1 MLVKLYFDAGHSWNS
16 LYFFDVSREMA
27 NKIKEA
33 FNQDTSLCCWKNVT
47 LSENGKI
54 LEIKV
59 NFCHD
64 VQFDCVENLGKIE
77 KQWYESAFRINQSAV
92 SMSYE
97 DRQNAIKDRMF
108 DYKIKSCLQ
117 NLKMG
122 NCKNKFVVN
131 SVGRCLWPKLYLDA
145 KQK

>member
-1 MLVKLYFDAGHSWNS
+1 M
-16 LYFFDVSREMA
+16 
-27 NKIKEA
+27 
-33 FNQDTSLCCWKNVT
+33 T

-54 LEIKV
+54 LEITV

-64 VQFDCVENLGKIE
+64 VQFNCIENLEKIE

-108 DYKIKSCLQ
+108 DSKIKSCMQ

-122 NCKNKFVVN
+122 KCKNNFVVN
-131 SVGRCLWPKLYLDA
+131 NVARFLLPRLYLDA

>member
-16 LYFFDVSREMA
+16 LYFFDVSRETVD
-27 NKIKEA
+27 KIKEA
-33 FNQDTSLCCWKNVT
+33 FNQDMSLCCWKNVT

-54 LEIKV
+54 LEITV

-64 VQFDCVENLGKIE
+64 VQFNCVENLGKIE
-77 KQWYESAFRINQSAV
+77 KQWYESAFRISQSAV

-108 DYKIKSCLQ
+108 DSKIRSCLQ

-131 SVGRCLWPKLYLDA
+131 SVGRCLLPKLYLDA

>member
-47 LSENGKI
+47 LSEDGKI

-59 NFCHD
+59 NFCHN
-64 VQFDCVENLGKIE
+64 VKFDCVENLGKIE

-97 DRQNAIKDRMF
+97 DRQNAIKDRML
-108 DYKIKSCLQ
+108 DSKIKSCLQ
-117 NLKMG
+117 NFKMG

-131 SVGRCLWPKLYLDA
+131 SVGRCLLPKLYLGN